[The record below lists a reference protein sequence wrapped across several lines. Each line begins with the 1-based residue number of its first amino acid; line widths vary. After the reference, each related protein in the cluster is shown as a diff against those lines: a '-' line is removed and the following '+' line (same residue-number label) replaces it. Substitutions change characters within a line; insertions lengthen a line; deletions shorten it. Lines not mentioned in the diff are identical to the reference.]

1 MIETKARLAPTR
13 DEIIRQALYDLGSLR
28 HLRFHEIKP
37 LLVLHEALSYGHLME
52 DHSRELD
59 GMIVKPVSCEDFFL
73 DYRVW
78 MSPPKHADDTDT
90 EEAPTPHDL
99 LDEADTHVR
108 EIAIYSILLHDI
120 LTCDV
125 ASLLDKN
132 RLLRSFHGLGIYP
145 DPRAL
150 GVQIEEYREAKWSLM
165 PIPLMN
171 VFWRQQRAY
180 KHHDYSALIAHLL
193 LHATYRLVRPNEPPL
208 LFATTLHLF
217 SDDPTWNR
225 HEDAIEMEWNAFAL
239 RWLARAASLT
249 ELNVDRLGREHD
261 LLRNKVQNMRPKRR
275 HANALF
281 KLLVSD
287 PVINSDY
294 VARQLGIPQT
304 KSTYNLI
311 YDFEKAGII
320 RKTSR
325 DKVFRRYH
333 IPAFSQRFDRGEV
346 RCDVD
351 ELE

>member
-1 MIETKARLAPTR
+1 MVETKTRAAPTR
-13 DEIIRQALYDLGSLR
+13 EDIIRQALYDLGSLR
-28 HLRFHEIKP
+28 HLPFHEIRP

-59 GMIVKPVSCEDFFL
+59 GMIASPVFCEDFFL
-73 DYRVW
+73 HYRVRI
-78 MSPPKHADDTDT
+78 SPTACGHDTDI
-90 EEAPTPHDL
+90 EETPTPEDL
-99 LDEADTHVR
+99 LDDTEPHIQ
-108 EIAIYSILLHDI
+108 EIAIYSLMLEEILI
-120 LTCDV
+120 CDV
-125 ASLLDKN
+125 ASVMDKN
-132 RLLRSFHGLGIYP
+132 RLLRSFHSLGVYP
-145 DPRAL
+145 DPDTL
-150 GVQIEEYREAKWSLM
+150 NQQIEEYRRAKWSLM

-193 LHATYRLVRPNEPPL
+193 LHAAYRTVRPNEPPL

-225 HEDAIEMEWNAFAL
+225 HENAIEMEWNEFAL

-261 LLRNKVQNMRPKRR
+261 LLQRKVQNMRPKRR
-275 HANALF
+275 HATALF
-281 KLLVSD
+281 KLMVTD

-311 YDFEKAGII
+311 YDFERAGII

-325 DKVFRRYH
+325 DKIFRRYH
-333 IPAFSQRFDRGEV
+333 IPAFSRRFDRGAV
-346 RCDVD
+346 RCETDD
-351 ELE
+351 LE